1 MAAPQ
6 FWKCTNFGSCE
17 NADNNVS
24 LEVAPGAEPRCPI
37 CGLGLTPIGGGGGGK
52 KRVAIIGGIAAL
64 VAVAAAAVVMLRTP
78 PSDVPPTPPDSVTSP
93 DSVSPPPGPG
103 PVSGDTA
110 IAKPITPRPHV
121 PGTGTTNPARPNG
134 DSLLAAQRAATAAA
148 EKRRQDSIATEQQRV
163 AAAEQQRLLAVAE
176 QRRRDS
182 LRALDQRR
190 TDSLA
195 SIAVAHT
202 PAKLDAGTPI
212 RVTFTNPICE
222 SGTFKL
228 EAGQRLAVTLASD
241 VVGSGV
247 HLAKG
252 DTAVL
257 TIARRRF
264 SGDQVQLFLTGDQ
277 LAVGGQARAM
287 STNETS
293 TWVSKVSTSSVRR
306 VLAGAGIGALTGGAL
321 GVAIQHGWKGAV
333 IGAGLG
339 GAAGAA
345 VAQGTAQAWCIE
357 AGQQVSLALK
367 DPLVV
372 TP

>member
-1 MAAPQ
+1 MAAPR

-24 LEVAPGAEPRCPI
+24 LEVTPGAEPRCPV
-37 CGLGLTPIGGGGGGK
+37 CGLGLTPIGDGGAGR
-52 KRVAIIGGIAAL
+52 KRVVIIGGIAAL
-64 VAVAAAAVVMLRTP
+64 AAVAAAAAVMVRTQ
-78 PSDVPPTPPDSVTSP
+78 PSDDALTPPDSVPAETL
-93 DSVSPPPGPG
+93 PPPPPPPPRGGDKPRTD
-103 PVSGDTA
+103 PV
-110 IAKPITPRPHV
+110 TPLPHV
-121 PGTGTTNPARPNG
+121 TGTESTK
-134 DSLLAAQRAATAAA
+134 RAAPNVDSIRLAERAAAAVAAA
-148 EKRRQDSIATEQQRV
+148 EKHRQDSIAAEQRV
-163 AAAEQQRLLAVAE
+163 AAAEQRI
-176 QRRRDS
+176 RDS
-182 LRALDQRR
+182 LEALQRKR
-190 TDSLA
+190 PQETA
-195 SIAVAHT
+195 KPVANT

-212 RVTFTNPICE
+212 RVAFPNPVCE
-222 SGTFKL
+222 SGSFKL

-241 VVGSGV
+241 VDGTGV
-247 HLAKG
+247 HLSKG

-264 SGDQVQLFLTGDQ
+264 AGDQVQLFLTADQ
-277 LAVGGQARAM
+277 LAVGGQARTV
-287 STNETS
+287 STNEAS
-293 TWVSKVSTSSVRR
+293 TWVSKVGTGSVKR

-339 GAAGAA
+339 SAAGAA

>member
-1 MAAPQ
+1 MAAPR

-24 LEVAPGAEPRCPI
+24 LEVTPGAEPRCPV
-37 CGLGLTPIGGGGGGK
+37 CGLGLTPIGDGGAGR
-52 KRVAIIGGIAAL
+52 KRVAIIGGIVALAAVAAGATVML
-64 VAVAAAAVVMLRTP
+64 RTSPSGGADQPTDTLAGDTLLPPPPPPPPPGGDKPHTDPVTPLPHVTGTESTKRAAPNVDSIRAAERAAAAVAAAEKHRQ
-78 PSDVPPTPPDSVTSP
+78 DSVAAEQRVAS
-93 DSVSPPPGPG
+93 
-103 PVSGDTA
+103 
-110 IAKPITPRPHV
+110 
-121 PGTGTTNPARPNG
+121 
-134 DSLLAAQRAATAAA
+134 AAQRIRDSVEAA
-148 EKRRQDSIATEQQRV
+148 ERKKQQETVTPVPV
-163 AAAEQQRLLAVAE
+163 AR
-176 QRRRDS
+176 
-182 LRALDQRR
+182 
-190 TDSLA
+190 
-195 SIAVAHT
+195 T

-212 RVTFTNPICE
+212 RVTFPNPVCE
-222 SGTFKL
+222 SGSFKL

-241 VVGSGV
+241 VVGTGV
-247 HLAKG
+247 RLAKG

-264 SGDQVQLFLTGDQ
+264 AGDQVQLFFTADQ
-277 LAVGGQARAM
+277 LAVEGQARAV

-293 TWVSKVSTSSVRR
+293 TWVSKVGTSSVKR

-339 GAAGAA
+339 SAAGAA